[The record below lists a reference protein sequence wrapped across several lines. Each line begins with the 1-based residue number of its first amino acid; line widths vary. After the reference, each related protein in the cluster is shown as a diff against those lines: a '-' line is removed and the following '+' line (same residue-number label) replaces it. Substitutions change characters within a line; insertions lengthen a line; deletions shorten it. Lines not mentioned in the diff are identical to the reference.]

1 MMNIKNICIK
11 AFALL
16 SLLVPASL
24 GAKITLPG
32 IFGDHMVLQQN
43 STTGLWGEARPLTDV
58 CVMPSWDGKIYTAR
72 SDVNGKWRVD
82 IDTPSAGG
90 PYSITISDGKK
101 LMLNDVLIGEVWLCS
116 GQSNMEYR
124 FSDQPYGYEK
134 TLNDAAGRGNIRF
147 LHIDNRTSFEPE
159 SEAAVRYGG
168 WEVCSR
174 DALFDFSC
182 VGYYFGRHLAD
193 SLGVPVGLIES
204 AWGATFA
211 ENWVSKES
219 LSTLPDFKA
228 AIAEQEAL
236 PASRAERDP
245 IYNARVAEWCNAI
258 SNGNSITDLT
268 EDGWSEVEVP
278 GYIEYQGI
286 NEDGIIW
293 MRKTIDIPRSWAG
306 KTLSMDLETID
317 DHDFTYFNGVEIG
330 HTDGCSTMRRY
341 TVPGKLVNAGKATIS
356 VRIVDIVGYAG
367 FNGRPDRIRLSC
379 GRQSISLSG
388 KWQIKCTRKYSDIPR
403 FPDKID
409 GNPFM
414 PSVLYNAMINPLV
427 GYHIKGAI
435 WYQGESNTAMHEQY
449 SYLLQLLIR
458 DWRTKWGYDF
468 PFYIAQLASLFPVQK
483 VAEDFDWAY
492 LRESQA
498 DALHLR
504 SVGLA
509 VLTDVGDE
517 YDIHPK
523 NKYDVGKRLALN
535 ALHGAYGMDIPYSG
549 PVFRG
554 YETEGSS
561 IRVHFDCCDGGLV
574 AMDGT
579 NAAPATSAA
588 ESLRGFW
595 IAGGDRV
602 FHKAEARIDGDSVVV
617 SCPEVSFPVAVR
629 YGWANYPDSNLYN
642 GAKLPALPFRTD
654 RWAQTTPD
662 NF

>member
-1 MMNIKNICIK
+1 MNKTRK
-11 AFALL
+11 YLLLPALL
-16 SLLVPASL
+16 LPLSL

-43 STTGLWGEARPLTDV
+43 STTGLWGEAKPSSEVSVTT
-58 CVMPSWDGKIYTAR
+58 SWDGKTYKVK
-72 SDVNGKWRVD
+72 SDGSGKWRAE
-82 IDTPSAGG
+82 IGTPAAGG
-90 PYSITISDGKK
+90 PYSIVISDGKK
-101 LMLNDVLIGEVWLCS
+101 LTLSDVLIGEVWLCS

-124 FSDQPYGYEK
+124 FSDQPYGYGKALE
-134 TLNDAAGRGNIRF
+134 DAESRGNIRL
-147 LHIDNRTSFEPE
+147 LHIDNRTSFKPE
-159 SEAAVRYGG
+159 DEAAVRYGG

-193 SLGVPVGLIES
+193 SLNVPVGLIES

-211 ENWVSKES
+211 ENWVSRES
-219 LSTLPDFKA
+219 LSTLPDFGKA
-228 AIAEQEAL
+228 LEEQDAL
-236 PASRAERDP
+236 PQSRAARDS
-245 IYNARVAEWCNAI
+245 IYDARVAQWCREI
-258 SNGNSITDLT
+258 SDGNSISDLT
-268 EDGWSEVEVP
+268 DEGWSEVQVP

-293 MRKTIDIPRSWAG
+293 MRKTVDIPKSWAG
-306 KTLSMDLETID
+306 KTLKMDLETID

-330 HTDGCSTMRRY
+330 HTEGCSSMRHY
-341 TVPGKLVNAGKATIS
+341 TVPGHLVKAGKAEIS

-367 FNGRPDRIRLSC
+367 FNGRPDRITLSC
-379 GRQSISLSG
+379 GKKSIPLSG
-388 KWQIKCTRKYSDIPR
+388 TWKIKCTRKYSDIPR

-414 PSVLYNAMINPLV
+414 PCVLYNAMINPLL
-427 GYHIKGAI
+427 GYRIKGAI
-435 WYQGESNTAMHEQY
+435 WYQGESNTAMHAQY

-458 DWRTKWGYDF
+458 DWRSKWGYDF
-468 PFYIAQLASLFPVQK
+468 PFYVAQLASLFPLQK

-498 DALHLR
+498 DALHLDN
-504 SVGLA
+504 VGLA

-549 PVFRG
+549 PVFRD
-554 YETEGSS
+554 YETAGSE
-561 IRVHFDCCDGGLV
+561 IRIRFGCCDGGLV

-579 NAAPATSAA
+579 NAAPASSEA

-602 FHKAEARIDGDSVVV
+602 FHRAEARIEGDTVVV
-617 SCPEVSFPVAVR
+617 SCPEVKYPVAVR
-629 YGWANYPDSNLYN
+629 YGWANYPDCNLYN
-642 GAKLPALPFRTD
+642 GALLPAVPFRTD
-654 RWAQTTPD
+654 RWAQTTPG